1 MIRDGDGKDAE
12 ELASSLCRYYEAR
25 NREDMDRLP
34 RVTREN
40 VLILKYYSFENYFLD
55 PKIMEKIGV
64 IKSEDDFYEILLKK
78 WNEYLYKLKSGQHLT
93 EMIGHAL
100 KNLQISENIWKKS
113 VSVSADII
121 YMISFTEDSVKNETE
136 ILKSYIEE
144 APRDTFK
151 DILDAIDRFCLFCRT
166 RKK

>member
-1 MIRDGDGKDAE
+1 MGMVN
-12 ELASSLCRYYEAR
+12 SSLCRYYEAR

-78 WNEYLYKLKSGQHLT
+78 WNEYLYKL
-93 EMIGHAL
+93 
-100 KNLQISENIWKKS
+100 NIS
-113 VSVSADII
+113 
-121 YMISFTEDSVKNETE
+121 YGRFRKNETE

-151 DILDAIDRFCLFCRT
+151 DILDAIDRFVYFEN
-166 RKK
+166 RKNNS